1 MIRFAVDH
9 PVATWMLFTAAIV
22 TGIYAVPRLNIEA
35 MPETDLPELSIS
47 TYWNGASPS
56 AIQRSITLP
65 IEEAA
70 AGCHGVEDIDSRSR
84 HSQSTVTVQY
94 MRGTDMDFARLE
106 LSELLGAVRRNLP
119 AALTPRCSVLLSQ
132 LRLQSPWV
140 PRPRSSAIAPSIHRL
155 CFAP

>member
-9 PVATWMLFTAAIV
+9 PVATWMLFTALIV
-22 TGIYAVPRLNIEA
+22 TGVYAVPRLNIEA

-70 AGCHGVEDIDSRSR
+70 AGDAAV
-84 HSQSTVTVQY
+84 
-94 MRGTDMDFARLE
+94 
-106 LSELLGAVRRNLP
+106 LLGRQGDEIITPEMLADLLGTIPYEVLTLP
-119 AALTPRCSVLLSQ
+119 GPTWTRIPV
-132 LRLQSPWV
+132 
-140 PRPRSSAIAPSIHRL
+140 
-155 CFAP
+155 